1 MKKELLFLAALCL
14 AAVQAWGQTTVAQG
28 TCGAEA
34 GGSNLTW
41 TLTSDGT
48 LTISGTGDM
57 ADFISGNQPWEE
69 HLAAIRTA
77 VVQEGVTSVG
87 HDFLSDC
94 TGLTSIDLPDG
105 LTSVGYFF
113 LYGCI
118 KLASIDLP
126 DGLTSVGRCFLY
138 GCTGLTSLTL
148 PAGLTSVGGYFLSN
162 CTGLTSLTLPEGLS
176 SVGDSFLYDCR
187 GLTSIDLP
195 DGLTSVEG
203 YFLSN
208 CTGLTSLTLPAG
220 LKEAGNYFLQNCMW
234 LQELTV
240 PAATPPV
247 LGNEGAFAGVDNTI
261 PVCVPAGSTDTYA
274 STEPWDRFSNYKAI
288 IASGTCGAEA
298 GGSNLTWILTED
310 GTLTI
315 SGTGDMA
322 DFTSGNQPWEDHL
335 AAIRTAVVQEGVT
348 SVGDY
353 FLSNCTGLT
362 SLTLPAGLM
371 SAKHHFLFGCTG
383 LTSLTL
389 PAGLSSVGDNFLRN
403 CTGLTSITLPEELT
417 SVGNYFLYDC
427 TGLTSIDL
435 PDGLT
440 SVGSYFLLNC
450 TGLTSLTLPAGLTSA
465 GNYFLQNCTGLQEL
479 TVLAATP
486 PVLGSEGAFAGVDNT
501 IPVCVPAG
509 STEAYAM
516 ADGWNYFTDYRAVGS
531 SVIGTPSLA
540 ACVTVA
546 GGEVRLHLADN
557 PGAHVY
563 DLQGRLVLSTTA
575 CRFALPPG
583 IYIIKVGDDKVKVA
597 L

>member
-57 ADFISGNQPWEE
+57 ADFTSGNQPWEE
-69 HLAAIRTA
+69 HLADIRTA

-87 HDFLSDC
+87 NYFLENC
-94 TGLTSIDLPDG
+94 TGLTSVNLPD
-105 LTSVGYFF
+105 
-113 LYGCI
+113 
-118 KLASIDLP
+118 
-126 DGLTSVGRCFLY
+126 
-138 GCTGLTSLTL
+138 
-148 PAGLTSVGGYFLSN
+148 GLTSVGGYFLSN
-162 CTGLTSLTLPEGLS
+162 CTGLTS
-176 SVGDSFLYDCR
+176 
-187 GLTSIDLP
+187 ID
-195 DGLTSVEG
+195 
-203 YFLSN
+203 
-208 CTGLTSLTLPAG
+208 
-220 LKEAGNYFLQNCMW
+220 
-234 LQELTV
+234 
-240 PAATPPV
+240 
-247 LGNEGAFAGVDNTI
+247 
-261 PVCVPAGSTDTYA
+261 
-274 STEPWDRFSNYKAI
+274 
-288 IASGTCGAEA
+288 
-298 GGSNLTWILTED
+298 
-310 GTLTI
+310 
-315 SGTGDMA
+315 
-322 DFTSGNQPWEDHL
+322 
-335 AAIRTAVVQEGVT
+335 
-348 SVGDY
+348 
-353 FLSNCTGLT
+353 
-362 SLTLPAGLM
+362 
-371 SAKHHFLFGCTG
+371 
-383 LTSLTL
+383 
-389 PAGLSSVGDNFLRN
+389 
-403 CTGLTSITLPEELT
+403 
-417 SVGNYFLYDC
+417 
-427 TGLTSIDL
+427 
-435 PDGLT
+435 
-440 SVGSYFLLNC
+440 
-450 TGLTSLTLPAGLTSA
+450 LPAGLTSA

-509 STEAYAM
+509 STEVYAM

-546 GGEVRLHLADN
+546 GGEVRLHLVDN

>member
-105 LTSVGYFF
+105 LTRVGHDFLSDCRGLTSIDLPDGLTSVGYFF

-118 KLASIDLP
+118 KLA
-126 DGLTSVGRCFLY
+126 
-138 GCTGLTSLTL
+138 
-148 PAGLTSVGGYFLSN
+148 
-162 CTGLTSLTLPEGLS
+162 
-176 SVGDSFLYDCR
+176 
-187 GLTSIDLP
+187 SIDLP

-220 LKEAGNYFLQNCMW
+220 LKEAGNYFLQNCM
-234 LQELTV
+234 
-240 PAATPPV
+240 
-247 LGNEGAFAGVDNTI
+247 
-261 PVCVPAGSTDTYA
+261 
-274 STEPWDRFSNYKAI
+274 
-288 IASGTCGAEA
+288 
-298 GGSNLTWILTED
+298 
-310 GTLTI
+310 
-315 SGTGDMA
+315 
-322 DFTSGNQPWEDHL
+322 
-335 AAIRTAVVQEGVT
+335 
-348 SVGDY
+348 
-353 FLSNCTGLT
+353 
-362 SLTLPAGLM
+362 
-371 SAKHHFLFGCTG
+371 
-383 LTSLTL
+383 
-389 PAGLSSVGDNFLRN
+389 
-403 CTGLTSITLPEELT
+403 
-417 SVGNYFLYDC
+417 
-427 TGLTSIDL
+427 
-435 PDGLT
+435 
-440 SVGSYFLLNC
+440 
-450 TGLTSLTLPAGLTSA
+450 
-465 GNYFLQNCTGLQEL
+465 GLQEL

>member
-1 MKKELLFLAALCL
+1 MTLCES
-14 AAVQAWGQTTVAQG
+14 T
-28 TCGAEA
+28 
-34 GGSNLTW
+34 
-41 TLTSDGT
+41 
-48 LTISGTGDM
+48 
-57 ADFISGNQPWEE
+57 FF
-69 HLAAIRTA
+69 RTR
-77 VVQEGVTSVG
+77 
-87 HDFLSDC
+87 H
-94 TGLTSIDLPDG
+94 
-105 LTSVGYFF
+105 
-113 LYGCI
+113 
-118 KLASIDLP
+118 
-126 DGLTSVGRCFLY
+126 
-138 GCTGLTSLTL
+138 
-148 PAGLTSVGGYFLSN
+148 
-162 CTGLTSLTLPEGLS
+162 
-176 SVGDSFLYDCR
+176 SFLYDCR

-195 DGLTSVEG
+195 DGLTSAG
-203 YFLSN
+203 DQFLLG

-220 LKEAGNYFLQNCMW
+220 LKEAGNYFLQNCMG

-240 PAATPPV
+240 LAATPPV
-247 LGNEGAFAGVDNTI
+247 LGSEGAFAGVDNTI
-261 PVCVPAGSTDTYA
+261 PVCVPAASIDTYA

-298 GGSNLTWILTED
+298 GGSNLTWILTSD

-322 DFTSGNQPWEDHL
+322 DFASDNQPWEEHL

-348 SVGDY
+348 SVGNY

-371 SAKHHFLFGCTG
+371 SAGSQFLFGCTG

-417 SVGNYFLYDC
+417 SVENYFLSGC

-450 TGLTSLTLPAGLTSA
+450 TGLTSVNLPDGLTSVGGYFLSNCTGLTSIDLPARLTSA

-557 PGAHVY
+557 PGTHVY

>member
-1 MKKELLFLAALCL
+1 MRVNFFQDK
-14 AAVQAWGQTTVAQG
+14 T
-28 TCGAEA
+28 
-34 GGSNLTW
+34 
-41 TLTSDGT
+41 
-48 LTISGTGDM
+48 
-57 ADFISGNQPWEE
+57 
-69 HLAAIRTA
+69 
-77 VVQEGVTSVG
+77 
-87 HDFLSDC
+87 
-94 TGLTSIDLPDG
+94 LTSIDLPDG
-105 LTSVGYFF
+105 LTSVG
-113 LYGCI
+113 
-118 KLASIDLP
+118 
-126 DGLTSVGRCFLY
+126 
-138 GCTGLTSLTL
+138 
-148 PAGLTSVGGYFLSN
+148 GYFLGN
-162 CTGLTSLTLPEGLS
+162 CT
-176 SVGDSFLYDCR
+176 

-220 LKEAGNYFLQNCMW
+220 LKEAGNYFLQNCMG

-240 PAATPPV
+240 LAATPPV
-247 LGNEGAFAGVDNTI
+247 LGSEGAFAGVDNTI
-261 PVCVPAGSTDTYA
+261 PVCVPAASIGTYA

-298 GGSNLTWILTED
+298 GGSNLTWTLTSD

-315 SGTGDMA
+315 RGTGDMA
-322 DFTSGNQPWEDHL
+322 DFTSDNQPWEEHL

-348 SVGDY
+348 SVGNY

-371 SAKHHFLFGCTG
+371 SAKHQFLFGCTG

-389 PAGLSSVGDNFLRN
+389 PAGLSSVGDNFLRDCTGLTSITLPEELTSVGYYFLSGCTGLTSIDLPDGLTSVGDYFLLD

-440 SVGSYFLLNC
+440 SVGSYFLLDCTGLTSIDLPDGLTSVGSYFLLNC
-450 TGLTSLTLPAGLTSA
+450 TGLTSIDFPAGLTSA

-557 PGAHVY
+557 PGTHVY

>member
-57 ADFISGNQPWEE
+57 ADFASGNQPWEE

-87 HDFLSDC
+87 
-94 TGLTSIDLPDG
+94 
-105 LTSVGYFF
+105 
-113 LYGCI
+113 
-118 KLASIDLP
+118 
-126 DGLTSVGRCFLY
+126 
-138 GCTGLTSLTL
+138 
-148 PAGLTSVGGYFLSN
+148 N
-162 CTGLTSLTLPEGLS
+162 
-176 SVGDSFLYDCR
+176 
-187 GLTSIDLP
+187 
-195 DGLTSVEG
+195 
-203 YFLSN
+203 
-208 CTGLTSLTLPAG
+208 
-220 LKEAGNYFLQNCMW
+220 
-234 LQELTV
+234 
-240 PAATPPV
+240 
-247 LGNEGAFAGVDNTI
+247 
-261 PVCVPAGSTDTYA
+261 
-274 STEPWDRFSNYKAI
+274 
-288 IASGTCGAEA
+288 
-298 GGSNLTWILTED
+298 
-310 GTLTI
+310 
-315 SGTGDMA
+315 
-322 DFTSGNQPWEDHL
+322 
-335 AAIRTAVVQEGVT
+335 
-348 SVGDY
+348 Y

-371 SAKHHFLFGCTG
+371 SAKHQFLFGCTG

-389 PAGLSSVGDNFLRN
+389 PAGLSSVGDNFLRDCTGLTSITLPEELTSVEN
-403 CTGLTSITLPEELT
+403 YFLSGCTGLTSIDLPDGLTSVGSYFLLDCTGLTSITLPEELT

-440 SVGSYFLLNC
+440 SVGSYFLSNC
-450 TGLTSLTLPAGLTSA
+450 TGLTSLTLPEGLTEA
-465 GNYFLQNCTGLQEL
+465 GDFFLYDCRGLEEL
-479 TVLAATP
+479 TVLAANP
-486 PVLGSEGAFAGVDNT
+486 PVLGSEEAFTGVDNT
-501 IPVCVPAG
+501 IPVYVPAG
-509 STEAYAM
+509 STDAYAK
-516 ADGWNYFTDYRAVGS
+516 ADGWDYFTAYRAVGS
-531 SVIGTPSLA
+531 TGIGTPTPSLA

-557 PGAHVY
+557 PGTYVY

>member
-1 MKKELLFLAALCL
+1 MKKELIFLAALCL
-14 AAVQAWGQTTVAQG
+14 ASVQVQGQTTVASG
-28 TCGAEA
+28 TCGAGA

-41 TLTSDGT
+41 TLTEDST

-57 ADFISGNQPWEE
+57 ADFTSGNQPWEE

-87 HDFLSDC
+87 NYFLRNC
-94 TGLTSIDLPDG
+94 YGLTSVNLPDG
-105 LTSVGYFF
+105 LTSVG
-113 LYGCI
+113 
-118 KLASIDLP
+118 D
-126 DGLTSVGRCFLY
+126 
-138 GCTGLTSLTL
+138 
-148 PAGLTSVGGYFLSN
+148 YFLQN

-176 SVGDSFLYDCR
+176 SVGDCFLYGCT

-195 DGLTSVEG
+195 DGLTSVGSYFLNKCTGLTSIGLPDELTSVG
-203 YFLSN
+203 SYFLSN

-220 LKEAGNYFLQNCMW
+220 LTSAGNFFLRNCTG

-240 PAATPPV
+240 LAATPPAI
-247 LGNEGAFAGVDNTI
+247 GSQGAFAGVDNTI
-261 PVCVPAGSTDTYA
+261 PVYVPAGSTDTYA
-274 STEPWDRFSNYKAI
+274 STEPWDRFSNYKAF
-288 IASGTCGAEA
+288 IASGTCGAGA
-298 GGSNLTWILTED
+298 GGNNLTWTLTSD
-310 GTLTI
+310 STLTI
-315 SGTGDMA
+315 RGTGDMA

-348 SVGDY
+348 SVGSY
-353 FLSNCTGLT
+353 FLG
-362 SLTLPAGLM
+362 
-371 SAKHHFLFGCTG
+371 
-383 LTSLTL
+383 
-389 PAGLSSVGDNFLRN
+389 
-403 CTGLTSITLPEELT
+403 
-417 SVGNYFLYDC
+417 DC

-440 SVGSYFLLNC
+440 SVGHDFLW
-450 TGLTSLTLPAGLTSA
+450 
-465 GNYFLQNCTGLQEL
+465 NCTGLQEL

-501 IPVCVPAG
+501 IPVYVPAG

-516 ADGWNYFTDYRAVGS
+516 ADGWNYFTDYRAVGTTG
-531 SVIGTPSLA
+531 IGTPSLA

-557 PGAHVY
+557 PGTHVY